1 MTDQYWPV
9 ATENIGWHLQSQS
22 FNCIISISFRCTGE
36 VHTKAGW
43 VVFFWPPNATC
54 SKSVPQNYHI
64 PLPAELMTPMTYDLW
79 LIFWD
84 VSWKRTLFEQN
95 IDSHFKSA
103 WATLTHRF
111 LKFILASVKNCHPKV
126 SSCVGFSG
134 SKQVQTRLTQ
144 THFTL
149 MFFLESRGFL
159 IWFPQIYQTF
169 IRMIHMPE
177 VLTIMFSAGN
187 FGRAYDESLADFFG

>member
-1 MTDQYWPV
+1 MYHLRGAAFWHHSSPTTLPFV
-9 ATENIGWHLQSQS
+9 RLRLLSSIGWHLQSQS

-95 IDSHFKSA
+95 MTAILSQCEPLWRIVSWNSFWHRSKI
-103 WATLTHRF
+103 AT
-111 LKFILASVKNCHPKV
+111 PKV

-134 SKQVQTRLTQ
+134 SKQVQTRA
-144 THFTL
+144 HVWPRPI
-149 MFFLESRGFL
+149 S
-159 IWFPQIYQTF
+159 P
-169 IRMIHMPE
+169 
-177 VLTIMFSAGN
+177 
-187 FGRAYDESLADFFG
+187 